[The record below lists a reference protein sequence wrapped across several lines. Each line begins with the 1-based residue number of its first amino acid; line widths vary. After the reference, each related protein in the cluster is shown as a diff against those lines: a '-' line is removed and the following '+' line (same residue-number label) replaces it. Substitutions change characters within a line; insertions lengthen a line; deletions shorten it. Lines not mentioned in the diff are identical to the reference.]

1 MRQNV
6 LWLTYVIS
14 ILIQLIEGWIWYK
27 NGNYDL
33 ATTQLRLS
41 SVLSSIII
49 CIGAFLYIEKDR
61 DSKEYIGLL
70 WYLVIWIGNN
80 SFGIYLCHMLV
91 WRVINKVVPEVN
103 VFPISTVL
111 VIVGSLAFVNVGH
124 RITGKYAYLF
134 GL

>member
-1 MRQNV
+1 MKQNV
-6 LWLTYVIS
+6 LWLIYVTS

-41 SVLSSIII
+41 SLLSSIII
-49 CIGAFLYIEKDR
+49 CIVAFLYIEKDI
-61 DSKEYIGLL
+61 DSKSHIGLL
-70 WYLVIWIGNN
+70 CRLTIRIGNN

-111 VIVGSLAFVNVGH
+111 VIVGSLAFVKVGH
-124 RITGKYAYLF
+124 RIAGKYAYLF